1 MPDTRPERLTID
13 RIASPIGELLI
24 AVDEAG
30 VLRALD
36 LWGDEAGT
44 RRLLTRQYGATPAA
58 WGPAP
63 NSIHGAFERYF
74 AGDIGALKD
83 VPWRAVGT
91 PFQLS
96 VWRALT
102 TIPPGE
108 TRSYGA
114 LAAQLGMPKAMRAVG
129 LANGSNPIA
138 IVVPCHRVIGADGS
152 LTGFGGGLPRK
163 RWLLRH
169 EGAAFREN
177 RGGKRTSGGLQA
189 ELQFG

>member
-1 MPDTRPERLTID
+1 MPDARPERLIID
-13 RIASPIGELLI
+13 RIASPIGDLLI

-36 LWGDEAGT
+36 LWGEEAGL
-44 RRLLTRQYGATPAA
+44 RRMLARMYGTTPAVR
-58 WGPAP
+58 GPAP
-63 NSIHGAFERYF
+63 NSIHGAFARYF
-74 AGDIGALKD
+74 AGDLEALAA

-91 PFQLS
+91 PFQLK
-96 VWRALT
+96 VWKALT
-102 TIPPGE
+102 TIPAGE

-138 IVVPCHRVIGADGS
+138 IVVPCHRVIGADGT

-163 RWLLRH
+163 RWLLSH

-177 RGGKRTSGGLQA
+177 RGRKAASGRPQA